1 MPTLSEPMNDTSAY
15 RDQFIPVRKADLL
28 KALLG
33 GNELPEIEQQEKF
46 RQVCRLLASIF
57 HHEYFEQLERLRD
70 AYFYFDPQLDMETR
84 FEPLVLD
91 DAYADLTQV
100 LAKVLKGANFTE
112 LSKEQVE
119 DAHRQRPFFLRVEV
133 KAPVKD
139 FREVRFFC
147 RGRHPARMQMRRWF
161 GLYRTS
167 IDVEVLDDVV
177 LLVAMKPL
185 SAMKHSWELKRMSER
200 GIRPGAV
207 FIKYFRNIR
216 HMDLAT
222 LFPNVRAV
230 MSRLDRVMLW
240 GPAVVLGTPIV
251 MKVISTISVLIIVLG
266 FYLGLWA
273 AVEQS
278 QFSGA
283 LAAAG
288 ALAALIGFLMTQWV
302 KYERRSLKYQK
313 QITDNVYFRNI
324 NNNAGIFDYIIGAAE
339 QQECKEAFLAYYFL
353 LTATAPLEQARLD
366 ARVEDW
372 LKKNFGFDIDFEVDD
387 AIGKLERLGLLNRE
401 ADRLSVLGLD
411 DALARLDHR
420 WDNFFPYNRAVA

>member
-1 MPTLSEPMNDTSAY
+1 MHTVSEPTKAEY
-15 RDQFIPVRKADLL
+15 RDQFIPVRKADLI
-28 KALLG
+28 KALLADTTA
-33 GNELPEIEQQEKF
+33 LPEIEQQENF
-46 RQVCRLLASIF
+46 RKVCQLLASIF
-57 HHEYFEQLERLRD
+57 HYEYFEQLELLRD
-70 AYFYFDPQLDMETR
+70 TYFYFDPQLDMQTR
-84 FEPLVLD
+84 FEPMVLD
-91 DAYADLTQV
+91 DAYAELTQA

-119 DAHRQRPFFLRVEV
+119 GAHRQRPFFLRVEV

-139 FREVRFFC
+139 FLEVRFFC
-147 RGRHPARMQMRRWF
+147 RGRHRSRMQMRRWF
-161 GLYRTS
+161 GLYRAS
-167 IDVEVLDDVV
+167 LDVEVFDDVV

-185 SAMKHSWELKRMSER
+185 SAMKHASEAKQMSER

-216 HMDLAT
+216 QMDLAT

-230 MSRLDRVMLW
+230 MSRLDRLMLW
-240 GPAVVLGTPIV
+240 APAVVLGTPLV
-251 MKVISTISVLIIVLG
+251 VKVASTISVLIIVLG

-273 AVEQS
+273 AVEQG
-278 QFSGA
+278 QISGA
-283 LAAAG
+283 LAAVG

-313 QITDNVYFRNI
+313 QITDNVYFHNV

-339 QQECKEAFLAYYFL
+339 QQECKEAFLAYHFL
-353 LTATAPLEQARLD
+353 LTAKEPLEQAELD

-372 LKKNFGFDIDFEVDD
+372 LMKTFGFDIDFEVDD
-387 AIGKLERLGLLNRE
+387 AVAKLERLGLLHRQG
-401 ADRLSVLGLD
+401 DKLSVLGMD

-420 WDNFFPYNRAVA
+420 WDNFFTYNREIA

>member
-1 MPTLSEPMNDTSAY
+1 
-15 RDQFIPVRKADLL
+15 
-28 KALLG
+28 
-33 GNELPEIEQQEKF
+33 
-46 RQVCRLLASIF
+46 
-57 HHEYFEQLERLRD
+57 
-70 AYFYFDPQLDMETR
+70 
-84 FEPLVLD
+84 
-91 DAYADLTQV
+91 
-100 LAKVLKGANFTE
+100 
-112 LSKEQVE
+112 
-119 DAHRQRPFFLRVEV
+119 
-133 KAPVKD
+133 
-139 FREVRFFC
+139 
-147 RGRHPARMQMRRWF
+147 
-161 GLYRTS
+161 
-167 IDVEVLDDVV
+167 
-177 LLVAMKPL
+177 
-185 SAMKHSWELKRMSER
+185 
-200 GIRPGAV
+200 
-207 FIKYFRNIR
+207 
-216 HMDLAT
+216 
-222 LFPNVRAV
+222 
-230 MSRLDRVMLW
+230 
-240 GPAVVLGTPIV
+240 
-251 MKVISTISVLIIVLG
+251 
-266 FYLGLWA
+266 
-273 AVEQS
+273 VEQS